1 MVLQVPASARPVV
14 YEYEVGQCQYEHIR
28 AGKMSQPL
36 LFAVEIVD
44 PDEVESEEKRLARMN
59 AYDVWTAAFY
69 RRFYTERAARIRAS
83 GDPVRIRLYEAWQAR
98 QRQVAA

>member
-1 MVLQVPASARPVV
+1 
-14 YEYEVGQCQYEHIR
+14 
-28 AGKMSQPL
+28 MSQPL

-69 RRFYTERAARIRAS
+69 RRFYTERAASIRAS
-83 GDPVRIRLYEAWQAR
+83 GDGVRIRLLVAYEQR
-98 QRQVAA
+98 QRERAA